1 MTLRFD
7 QPEWL
12 WLLLLAIP
20 LIALGLIRLRGEE
33 RLRVAVI
40 LLARVLLVA
49 LIVAA
54 IARPRLVR
62 EHDDLTVMALLDVS
76 GSVRRFG
83 DPDSAATPDA
93 APEQSASALARL
105 RDQLRRAAE
114 ARRPDDRF
122 GLIVFDGQSAVVA
135 APRRGDSI
143 DDVDV
148 TMAEGTD
155 IAAAIRLGLA
165 MFPAETNRRLLL
177 LTDGLETA
185 GDALAAAREA
195 ATSAQGAVPISVAS
209 IAHRHAPDAQ
219 VVRLEAPAS
228 ARPGQTVSLRL
239 VLDSSEPMQAQL
251 SLLREGE
258 IVDLDP
264 RGPAT
269 TRIVDVPAGSSVH
282 VLEAIVDDRPVNR
295 FVAVLEPVDPAADTL
310 SENNRAEAIV
320 TNPGSGAVLLVRG
333 SGSSESSP
341 FERLLRELGRPVTVA
356 PPEGIP
362 VELLSLQAFDL
373 VVLDDVSATQVDSTR
388 QNLLADY
395 VDRLGGG
402 LLVTGGRRSF
412 GAGGWRGT
420 PIERVLPIELDLP
433 KQLRA
438 PKAALILVL
447 DKSGSMGELVGG
459 ARASQQ
465 QVANEA
471 AALAIESLAARSYI
485 GVVAFD
491 QMAWTVVP
499 LTVNENPRAIADATR
514 AISPQGGTNIAAG
527 LRRAQEMLRAAPP
540 VEHKRIVL
548 LTDGRSPSNQI
559 ELISAEL
566 VAENVTITTIAVGD
580 QADEDLLRRIAAD
593 AGGQFHAVRNPNVL
607 PKVLVDSVQVVNQP
621 LIREEPFQATAL
633 ATGSRLAAA
642 ATDSPDL
649 GGLVLSTPRE
659 DPTAILELVTPGGEP
674 VLAHWT
680 AGLGSAVAFTSSLEG
695 DWAGEWLAWS
705 GWSRF
710 WSDLVRRA
718 ARPGLSGQLLIETLL
733 VDGRLR
739 IRVTVEEPEPSTGE
753 NSAGGTEEAGG
764 AGSVAVDPAQLALAG
779 FVYGPDG
786 TSEPIRLRRISA
798 RAFEVDA
805 RADTPGSYVVAVTPR
820 QGDRPL
826 VPLVTGI
833 ALPAGEEYRRREPD
847 LVLLQSIGSIT
858 GGALL
863 APGIDLAEVLWDRRG
878 MAPVVAAQPIWTW
891 FALLAL
897 LVLVLDVAARRLA
910 WSPREA
916 SSSMRL
922 GLARSRR
929 GGAGATLARLRGVA
943 PAARSAT
950 AGDGTSEA
958 PLMSARATRP
968 IRRSVGAAL
977 DALEGRQ
984 TSSDREAE
992 ESGERAARSRD
1003 ASADATTS
1011 ANAEDTVSRLPAQR
1025 PTGTDP
1031 SRGNTPPTT
1040 PTASPEDEASS
1051 SATANLFEAKRRAKR
1066 RQEES

>member
-1 MTLRFD
+1 VTLRFD

-12 WLLLLAIP
+12 WLALLAIP
-20 LIALGLIRLRGEE
+20 IVALGLVRLRGDE

-40 LLARVLLVA
+40 LSVRVLLIVA
-49 LIVAA
+49 IVAA
-54 IARPRLVR
+54 LARPRLVR
-62 EHDDLTVMALLDVS
+62 EHDDLTVMVLLDVS
-76 GSVRRFG
+76 GSIRRFG
-83 DPDSAATPDA
+83 DPV
-93 APEQSASALARL
+93 APASSGEQSASAIARL
-105 RDQLRRAAE
+105 RDQLRHAAA

-122 GLIVFDGQSAVVA
+122 GLIVFDGRSAVVA

-148 TMAEGTD
+148 TMSEGTD

-177 LTDGLETA
+177 VSDGLETA

-251 SLLREGE
+251 SLFREDQ

-264 RGPAT
+264 RGPGT
-269 TRIVDVPAGSSVH
+269 GRIVDLPAGSSVH
-282 VLEAIVDDRPVNR
+282 VLEAVVDDRPVNR
-295 FVAVLEPVDPAADTL
+295 FVAVLEPVDPIADTL
-310 SENNRAEAIV
+310 SENNRGEAIV

-333 SGSSESSP
+333 SGQSESSP
-341 FERLLRELGRPVTVA
+341 FERLLRELGRPVTVTA
-356 PPEGIP
+356 PESIP
-362 VELLSLQAFDL
+362 AELLSLQAFDL
-373 VVLDDVSATQVDSTR
+373 VVLDDVSATQVDAAR

-420 PIERVLPIELDLP
+420 PVERVLPIELDLP

-499 LTVNENPRAIADATR
+499 LTVNENPKAIADATR
-514 AISPQGGTNIAAG
+514 GISPQGGTNIAAG

-548 LTDGRSPSNQI
+548 LTDGRSPSSQI
-559 ELISAEL
+559 ETISAEL
-566 VAENVTITTIAVGD
+566 VAENVSITTIAVGD
-580 QADEDLLRRIAAD
+580 QADEELLRRIAAD

-621 LIREEPFQATAL
+621 LIREEPFQATVL
-633 ATGSRLAAA
+633 PTGSRLAAA
-642 ATDSPDL
+642 AVDSPNL

-659 DPTAILELVTPGGEP
+659 DPTAILELVTAAGEP
-674 VLAHWT
+674 VLAHWA

-695 DWAGEWLAWS
+695 DWAGEWLAWP

-739 IRVTVEEPEPSTGE
+739 VRVTVEEPEPS
-753 NSAGGTEEAGG
+753 AGGDSARESGDG
-764 AGSVAVDPAQLALAG
+764 RDDSVAVDPAQLTLAG
-779 FVYGPDG
+779 VVYGPEG
-786 TSEPIRLRRISA
+786 TDETIRLRRVSA
-798 RAFEVDA
+798 RSFEAEA

-847 LVLLQSIGSIT
+847 MALLQSISSISGGS
-858 GGALL
+858 LL
-863 APGIDLAEVLWDRRG
+863 APGTDLAEVLWDRRG

-897 LVLVLDVAARRLA
+897 VILVLDVAARRLA

-916 SSSMRL
+916 GASMRL
-922 GLARSRR
+922 GLARSRHS
-929 GGAGATLARLRGVA
+929 GGAGSTLSRLRGVA
-943 PAARSAT
+943 PAARSAS
-950 AGDGTSEA
+950 AGDGRSEA
-958 PLMSARATRP
+958 PLMPSRATRP
-968 IRRSVGAAL
+968 IRRTVGAAL
-977 DALEGRQ
+977 DALEGRGS
-984 TSSDREAE
+984 TSERDADSGAGAGAAAIDITPPASDENGAAAAANTSRNDAPPTAPAEPSSDD
-992 ESGERAARSRD
+992 AR
-1003 ASADATTS
+1003 
-1011 ANAEDTVSRLPAQR
+1011 
-1025 PTGTDP
+1025 
-1031 SRGNTPPTT
+1031 
-1040 PTASPEDEASS
+1040 S
-1051 SATANLFEAKRRAKR
+1051 SATASLFEAKRRARR
-1066 RQEES
+1066 RQEE